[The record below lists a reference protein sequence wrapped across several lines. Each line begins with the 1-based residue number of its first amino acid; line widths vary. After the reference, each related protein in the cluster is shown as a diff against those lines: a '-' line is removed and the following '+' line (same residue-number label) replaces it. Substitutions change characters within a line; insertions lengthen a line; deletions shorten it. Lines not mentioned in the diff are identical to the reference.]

1 MTIYEM
7 MNDIIIIFG
16 HESDEAVG
24 FCDYA
29 ESGASQK
36 DVYATYIMI
45 LNTYGLEPLKQANT
59 LPCRRHLAQ

>member
-45 LNTYGLEPLKQANT
+45 LNTYGLEPLK
-59 LPCRRHLAQ
+59 

>member
-7 MNDIIIIFG
+7 MTDIIIIFG

-29 ESGASQK
+29 ESGASQR
-36 DVYATYIMI
+36 DVYSIYIMI
-45 LNTYGLEPLKQANT
+45 LNANGLEPLKQ
-59 LPCRRHLAQ
+59 PEP